1 MGLFGR
7 SGTRLPRNS
16 QFNYRPR
23 FYDPEEEERKA
34 RKGEIRLEKGAF
46 FRSNKKGGRIV
57 GSFTNRDIAMRDRAS
72 KRGQNMRMM
81 LLIAMLALPFF
92 YIMGYD
98 STGGILTLVGLI
110 ILLVVFVKQVNTA

>member
-1 MGLFGR
+1 MGFLGGSGR
-7 SGTRLPRNS
+7 MRQNS

-23 FYDPEEEERKA
+23 YYDEEAEERKV
-34 RKGEIRLEKGAF
+34 RKGEIRLQKGAF
-46 FRSNKKGGRIV
+46 FRSKKGGHIV
-57 GSFTNRDIAMRDRAS
+57 GSFTNKDIAMRDRAS
-72 KRGQNMRMM
+72 KRGQNMRML